1 MRPFLPAT
9 LFPELRTW
17 RPIRRLLAHHV
28 ARVRDPARLPRR
40 VFLFWDRGLAA
51 APEIVRFCVASW
63 KDMNPGWEV
72 VLLDGDAAEAI
83 LPRAGL
89 RADISVNHYSDILR
103 TELLVQAGGV
113 WADAT
118 CLCAVPLE
126 SWIGMAFQ
134 QADVFAFDRP
144 GRDRAVS
151 TWFLASV
158 PGAPLMRRW
167 NEVQK
172 AYWAAPR
179 RAAPPYYASHALFEH
194 LVRFDPR
201 MRRAWAEVPKFSA
214 EPSHRLQRVLAAGR
228 VATPEDLGIIRAS
241 PVHKLTW
248 KESLRVADVTAVLA
262 VARQAGTREA
272 LGVAA
277 E

>member
-1 MRPFLPAT
+1 
-9 LFPELRTW
+9 
-17 RPIRRLLAHHV
+17 V
-28 ARVRDPARLPRR
+28 ARVRDPARLPKR

-51 APEIVRFCVASW
+51 APDIVRFCVASW
-63 KDMNPGWEV
+63 TDMNPGWDV
-72 VLLDGDAAEAI
+72 VLLDGAAAHRV

-103 TELLVQAGGV
+103 TELLVREGGV

-118 CLCAVPLE
+118 CLCAAPLDH
-126 SWIGMAFQ
+126 WIGMVFQ

-158 PGAPLMRRW
+158 PRAPLMCRW
-167 NEVQK
+167 NEDQK
-172 AYWAAPR
+172 AYWAPPR

-201 MRRAWAEVPKFSA
+201 MRSAWAEVPKISA
-214 EPSHRLQRVLAAGR
+214 EPPHRLQRVLAAGR
-228 VATPEDLGIIRAS
+228 AATPEDLGIIRAS

-248 KESLRVADVTAVLA
+248 KQDLRVADVIAALA
-262 VARQAGTREA
+262 AARATSADATR
-272 LGVAA
+272 GAA
-277 E
+277 A